1 MKGKW
6 AQGMAPRSFAWVLK
20 DRLAI
25 CERPGGY
32 GPSHRRVR
40 RTEEIVWL
48 KVQGFTTVV
57 STLAAPHNLH
67 AYDEADLPW
76 RHVPF
81 ARLDSP
87 ATVLGLVYT
96 QLRALL
102 DTGER
107 VVLHH
112 DEVGDRVQGV
122 VTGYLLYA
130 GLVHE
135 PARATAMVERL
146 LQRPMGPL
154 GRELVAVATT
164 LEEPRER

>member
-1 MKGKW
+1 MKGRW

-20 DRLAI
+20 DQLAV

-32 GPSHRRVR
+32 GASHRRVR

-48 KVQGFTTVV
+48 KMQGFTTVV

-81 ARLDSP
+81 AGLEHP
-87 ATVLGLVYT
+87 AGVLGQLYP
-96 QLRALL
+96 QLRTLL
-102 DTGER
+102 DEGER

-112 DEVGDRVQGV
+112 DEVGDRLQGIL
-122 VTGYLLYA
+122 TGYLLFA
-130 GLVHE
+130 GLVNE
-135 PARATAMVERL
+135 PPRATAMVERL

-154 GRELVAVATT
+154 GRELVAVATA
-164 LEEPRER
+164 LGESRER